1 MISEQIFTLQKKVS
15 LEDDELAFRQ
25 IFRSFY
31 TGLFQFSTSMVK
43 VKEVA
48 EEIVEDVFVKLWN
61 NRKELGNIDNLR
73 VYLYV
78 AVRNHSLN
86 YINRKANKEAPVELN
101 NFDIVCSE
109 LAPSPE
115 DLMVASEMLHTVNKA
130 IYELPPKCRIVY
142 KLVKEDGL
150 KYKEVAEVLNI
161 SSRTVENHIAL
172 AIKKI
177 ALALK
182 VDFKAPSDL
191 VTASPASRP
200 LK

>member
-1 MISEQIFTLQKKVS
+1 MTPEETFTLQQKVS
-15 LEDDELAFRQ
+15 LFDDQFAFQ
-25 IFRSFY
+25 QLFRWFY
-31 TGLFQFSTSMVK
+31 AGLSQFSASMVK

-48 EEIVEDVFVKLWN
+48 EEIVEDVFVRMWN
-61 NRKELGNIDNLR
+61 NRKELVNIDNLR

-78 AVRNHSLN
+78 AVKNHSLN
-86 YINRKANKEAPVELN
+86 YISRQGNKISVELN
-101 NFDIVCSE
+101 DLDVVCAE
-109 LAPSPE
+109 LVPSPE
-115 DLMVASEMLHTVNKA
+115 DLMVVSEMLQAVNKVV
-130 IYELPPKCRIVY
+130 YELPPKCRIVY

-161 SSRTVENHIAL
+161 SPRTVENHIAL

-182 VDFKAPSDL
+182 VDFNASL
-191 VTASPASRP
+191 EMVAVTASSKS